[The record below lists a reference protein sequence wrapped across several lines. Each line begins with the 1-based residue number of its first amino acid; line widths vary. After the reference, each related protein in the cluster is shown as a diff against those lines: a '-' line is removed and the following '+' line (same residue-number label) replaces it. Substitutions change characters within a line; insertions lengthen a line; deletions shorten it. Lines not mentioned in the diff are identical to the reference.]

1 MSKKD
6 YTDLDKAI
14 VAKISGGTITFTLI
28 CNAVDVQTRP
38 FVSFTS
44 PGWRVVGRRLQ
55 ALRKAGK
62 IKYQRKPEGWVI
74 CGVIGGE

>member
-1 MSKKD
+1 MSKND
-6 YTDLDKAI
+6 YTELDKAI
-14 VAKISGGTITFTLI
+14 LSKIANGPVTFPLI
-28 CNAVDVQTRP
+28 VNAVDLQTRP

-44 PGWRVVGRRLQ
+44 PGWRIVERRLQ

-74 CGVIGGE
+74 NSATE

>member
-1 MSKKD
+1 MMSKND
-6 YTDLDKAI
+6 YTELDKAI
-14 VAKISGGTITFTLI
+14 LAKVAEGSVTFTII

-38 FVSFTS
+38 FVCFTS

-74 CGVIGGE
+74 CEVTE